1 MNKLLESLW
10 YDYISQEPG
19 RLSDELR
26 AVRCELR
33 VKEDALFGELNNTQ
47 KSALLEYE
55 DCLNELHAVCEK
67 DAFVRGIRFAV
78 RFLLDAVSGG

>member
-1 MNKLLESLW
+1 MPKLLESLW
-10 YDYISQEPG
+10 YNYISQESV
-19 RLSDELR
+19 RTDELN
-26 AVRCELR
+26 AVSEKISHSREFLMG
-33 VKEDALFGELNNTQ
+33 DLNNTQ
-47 KSALLEYE
+47 KEALLEYE